1 MTTPRRSQPPY
12 PPHALG
18 AWGEA
23 VACRLLAG
31 AGWAILER
39 GYRLGRR
46 EVDII
51 ARRGSLL
58 AFVEVK
64 TRIALRYGEPS
75 EAVTWRKRREIEAVA
90 ADYLMR
96 HIDDDVEVRFDVVS
110 LVSAPGRRV
119 LRCEHLEDAWRPS
132 GRGSP

>member
-1 MTTPRRSQPPY
+1 MPPTSRPRRPY

-18 AWGEA
+18 VWGEA
-23 VACRLLAG
+23 VACAFLRR
-31 AGWAILER
+31 AGWSILER
-39 GYRLGRR
+39 GYRFGRR

-51 ARRGSLL
+51 ARRGRLV

-64 TRIALRYGEPS
+64 TRIALEYGRPE

-90 ADYLMR
+90 R
-96 HIDDDVEVRFDVVS
+96 HYMVRELDEDVDVRFDVVS

-119 LRCEHLEDAWRPS
+119 LRCDHLEDAWRPEA
-132 GRGSP
+132 

>member
-1 MTTPRRSQPPY
+1 MLR
-12 PPHALG
+12 
-18 AWGEA
+18 E
-23 VACRLLAG
+23 
-31 AGWAILER
+31 AGWSILAR

-46 EVDII
+46 EVDIV
-51 ARRGSLL
+51 ARRGRLL

-64 TRIALRYGEPS
+64 TRIALAYGPPS

-96 HIDDDVEVRFDVVS
+96 HVDDDVDVRFDVVS

-119 LRCEHLEDAWRPS
+119 LRCDHLEDAWRPGD
-132 GRGSP
+132 GR

>member
-1 MTTPRRSQPPY
+1 MNENPPSVGPY

-18 AWGEA
+18 VWGEA
-23 VACRLLAG
+23 VACRLLHS
-31 AGWAILER
+31 AGWTILVR

-51 ARRGSLL
+51 ARRDDLL

-64 TRIALRYGEPS
+64 TRIALTYGPPA

-96 HIDDDVEVRFDVVS
+96 HVHDEVRVRFDVVS
-110 LVSAPGRRV
+110 VVSAPGRRV
-119 LRCEHLEDAWRPS
+119 LRCEHVEDAWRPDA
-132 GRGSP
+132 

>member
-1 MTTPRRSQPPY
+1 MTTSSPSHPPY

-31 AGWAILER
+31 AGWTILER

-46 EVDII
+46 EVDLI
-51 ARRGSLL
+51 ARRGRLI

-64 TRIALRYGEPS
+64 TRIALQYGSPA

-90 ADYLMR
+90 SDYLMR
-96 HIDDDVEVRFDVVS
+96 HVDDDVDVRFDVVS

-119 LRCEHLEDAWRPS
+119 LRCDHVEDAWRPA
-132 GRGSP
+132 G